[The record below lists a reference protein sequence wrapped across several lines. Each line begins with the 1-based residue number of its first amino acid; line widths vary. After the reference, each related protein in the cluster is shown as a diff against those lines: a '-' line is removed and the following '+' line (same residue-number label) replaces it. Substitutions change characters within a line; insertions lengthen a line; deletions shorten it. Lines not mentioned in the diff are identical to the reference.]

1 MCVRNALSSLLPYG
15 LTGVRKCRFH
25 GGMETPRCPRCGGQM
40 KKNGKTSAG
49 RTRWRCK
56 DTGCGASR
64 SRAYAPASGRRARLP
79 QLAALYRQAWE
90 HSDEGQRALLGL
102 PARYGTGIDW
112 NESHTSTPWRNTD

>member
-25 GGMETPRCPRCGGQM
+25 GGMETPRYPRCGGEM

-56 DTGCGASR
+56 VYFVKSVFCFEVVLR
-64 SRAYAPASGRRARLP
+64 WCRF
-79 QLAALYRQAWE
+79 
-90 HSDEGQRALLGL
+90 LGL
-102 PARYGTGIDW
+102 FGGKGV
-112 NESHTSTPWRNTD
+112 H